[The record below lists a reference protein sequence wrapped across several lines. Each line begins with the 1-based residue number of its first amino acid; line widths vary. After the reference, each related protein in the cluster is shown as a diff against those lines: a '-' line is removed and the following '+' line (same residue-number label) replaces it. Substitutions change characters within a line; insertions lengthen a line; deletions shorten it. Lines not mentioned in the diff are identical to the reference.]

1 MGEFFFMAVAV
12 TAILVITKSVKIVP
26 QADIYVIERLGK
38 YLTSLRGGFHIII
51 PFIDRIAGIVSTKE
65 EMIQIKRQP
74 VITKDNVTVQID
86 GIIFAVATDAEK
98 AIYQVS
104 DYHLAVANLSITTI
118 RGQVGA
124 MNLDEILS
132 NRADINSNVL
142 SSLDVAGANWGIK
155 VTRVEI
161 SDISVPVAIE
171 EAMSMQMKA
180 EREKRAIE
188 LEAQAKKEA
197 TIRQAEAYKQ
207 EQVLK
212 AEAQERTAD
221 ADAYTQ
227 TKIAE
232 AQKLSMEMINQALD
246 ENRHAAEF
254 MLAKDRVAAFN
265 ELAKNPSKD
274 KVIIPY
280 EVSAMIGSVS
290 VVGDLLGEAFSTKK
304 QG

>member
-1 MGEFFFMAVAV
+1 MGEIFFLAV
-12 TAILVITKSVKIVP
+12 TVAAVFIIVKSVKIVP
-26 QADIYVIERLGK
+26 QSDIYVVERLGK
-38 YLTSLRGGFHIII
+38 FHSTLRGGFHLII

-104 DYHLAVANLSITTI
+104 DYKLAVSNLSITTI

-161 SDISVPVAIE
+161 SDISVPTAIE

-197 TIRQAEAYKQ
+197 TIRNAEAYKQ

-212 AEAQERTAD
+212 AEAQERIAD
-221 ADAYTQ
+221 AQAYTQ
-227 TKIAE
+227 TTIAE
-232 AQKLSMEMINQALD
+232 AQKQSMEMINQALR
-246 ENRHAAEF
+246 ENATAAEF

-290 VVGDLLGEAFSTKK
+290 VVGDLLGQAFSQKK
-304 QG
+304 